1 MNPDVNRPLPIEF
14 ETPVHMPPPPI
25 SPVEPILSVEPTG
38 LRPDIAGRLGPRGR
52 EARAQGLRLER
63 RHRILLWVAD
73 ALALSLATVLGAPA
87 LLLLDPVRAGDIAAR
102 QIPITALAIGLSL
115 HLHGLYRRPA
125 SRLRPSGWW
134 RPWVIVRCLPTAALI
149 ALGIEA
155 LVFDGDRMTLTAAVA
170 MTLPA
175 ALLIPF
181 GRRLIVRAFG
191 PPTVSRILI
200 VGTDQVAERLAA
212 RLSRCPDTLVV
223 GHVDDAAEC
232 PTAVLGGLADLPTL
246 CREHRVDRVIVAF
259 SRTPD
264 CDTLELLRRL
274 EGQVPISV
282 IPRLFELHSWRS
294 EVEEL
299 HGLPLLHVPPAALG
313 GGAQLAKRLLD
324 VTVSASA
331 IVLTLPVWLAVA
343 AAIRLDSPG
352 SAFFRQ
358 ERSGRGGRP
367 FRMFKFRTMTTD
379 AWTRRATLAASNEV
393 DGPLFKMQNDPR
405 VTRVGRFLRRT
416 SLDEVPQLINVLRGE
431 MSLVGP
437 RPLPVEESDRLEGAA
452 LTRFDV
458 APGMTGLWQVSGRSD
473 LSYADLQHLDSVYV
487 RSWSLLWDLRII
499 RDTPRS
505 VFARRGAY

>member
-1 MNPDVNRPLPIEF
+1 MVTQF
-14 ETPVHMPPPPI
+14 ETVAPMLPPTLPVGLI
-25 SPVEPILSVEPTG
+25 RSARVQGLGLG
-38 LRPDIAGRLGPRGR
+38 LR
-52 EARAQGLRLER
+52 
-63 RHRILLWVAD
+63 HRVLLLTAD
-73 ALALSLATVLGAPA
+73 ALALSLTAVIGATTLR
-87 LLLLDPVRAGDIAAR
+87 LLDPVRAGDLAVRNIL
-102 QIPITALAIGLSL
+102 ITSLALGLAL

-134 RPWVIVRCLPTAALI
+134 RPWVIACCLPTAALI
-149 ALGIEA
+149 ALGVEA
-155 LVFDGDRMTLTAAVA
+155 IMFDGDRMTLTAAVA

-175 ALLIPF
+175 VLLIPC
-181 GRRLIVRAFG
+181 GRRVTVRTFG
-191 PPTVSRILI
+191 PPTVTRILV
-200 VGTDQVAERLAA
+200 VGTGQVAERLTA
-212 RLSRCPDTLVV
+212 RLSRCPDTHVV
-223 GHVDDAAEC
+223 GYVDDAAGC
-232 PTAVLGGLADLPTL
+232 PTAVLGGLEDLPNL
-246 CREHRVDRVIVAF
+246 CREHRVDRIIVAF

-264 CDTLELLRRL
+264 RDTLEMLRRL
-274 EGQVPISV
+274 KGQLPISV
-282 IPRLFELHSWRS
+282 VPRLYELHSWRS

-299 HGLPLLHVPPAALG
+299 HGMPLFHVPPATLG
-313 GGAQLAKRLLD
+313 PGAKLTKRLVD
-324 VTVSASA
+324 VVGSALA
-331 IVLTLPVWLAVA
+331 ILLTLPVGLALA
-343 AAIRLDSPG
+343 AAIRMDSSGPV
-352 SAFFRQ
+352 FFRQ

-367 FRMFKFRTMTTD
+367 FRIFKFRTMTAD
-379 AWTRRATLAASNEV
+379 AWSRRATLVTSNEV

-437 RPLPVEESDRLEGAA
+437 RPLPVEESDRLDGAA

-487 RSWSLLWDLRII
+487 RSWSLLWDLRIM